1 MFEKLYNNIYYI
13 GLIAGKYFKRVF
25 GMLGRNLK
33 KPVKA
38 LTAILVAGFFVLDKF
53 VLRTFKGIGD
63 EAKVLFAD
71 AKRVMAD
78 IKKVFKSDRKEA
90 RHQLRF
96 YAKKAFSRHSA
107 LFSFAVNLVVP
118 VLALVCLVMSVNY
131 WKSATLALEIKYNG
145 AVIGYAS
152 DESVF
157 LDAQEQ
163 ANSRLSTAKAANSTE
178 QTLIKPAQYKLTVVK
193 KTDLTDST
201 IICDKLIENSDSK
214 ITNACGIYIDGSF
227 LCAVKN
233 ETDATSVFDK
243 ILSDYK
249 TDDTTAVTSFVE
261 EITYEQGFYPDNEDT
276 VWDAEKLSKKLHS
289 KKTEALYYIVK
300 AGDTTSGIAQSN
312 GITTAEFY
320 NLNPGIGE
328 SIHVGDKYLVSREV
342 NYVRVQV
349 TKTESHTETVKYTS
363 SNVNNANIYKGTKR
377 VTTKGVNGEQLV
389 TELVTYID
397 GVRVSSK
404 EVSRVTTV
412 EAVNEV
418 VQVGTK
424 TYGYGGIN
432 FGSSGGSAVSYGG
445 RFIWPAIGATTVS
458 SGYYRASGSFHG
470 GVDLIRPGGRSTGL
484 TIVAAASGT
493 VTTATYHPSWG
504 YYIIINHGGG
514 LSTLYAHTLPGS
526 FKVRVGQ
533 QVSAG
538 QPIANIG
545 SSGNVTGPHLHFEVR
560 INGTRT
566 NPMPYLR

>member
-1 MFEKLYNNIYYI
+1 MFEKIYNNIYYI
-13 GLIAGKYFKRVF
+13 GLIAGKYFKRIFVW
-25 GMLGRNLK
+25 LGKNIR

-38 LTAILVAGFFVLDKF
+38 LSAVLIAAFFMLDKF
-53 VLRTFKGIGD
+53 VLRAFKGLIN
-63 EAKVLFAD
+63 EAKTLFAD
-71 AKRVMAD
+71 VRRVSSD
-78 IKKVFKSDRKEA
+78 IREVFKSNRKEA
-90 RHQLRF
+90 GKQFGF
-96 YAKKAFSRHSA
+96 YAKKAFSRHGA

-131 WKSATLALEIKYNG
+131 WKNATLALEIEYNG
-145 AVIGYAS
+145 KVIGYAS
-152 DESVF
+152 DEAVF
-157 LDAQEQ
+157 LDAQDQ
-163 ANSRLSTAKAANSTE
+163 ANTRLSTAKAANSSE
-178 QTLIKPAQYKLTVVK
+178 QTLIKPAQYQLKVVK
-193 KTDLTDST
+193 KTDLTDSAV
-201 IICDKLIENSDSK
+201 ICDNLIENSDSK

-243 ILSDYK
+243 ILTDYK
-249 TDDTTAVTSFVE
+249 TDDANAVTSFVE
-261 EITYEQGFYPDNEDT
+261 EITYEQGLYPDNEDT
-276 VWDAEKLSKKLHS
+276 VWDAEKLSQKLHS
-289 KKTEALYYIVK
+289 KKTEAVYYTVK
-300 AGDTTSGIAQSN
+300 AGDTTSGIAHAN
-312 GITTAEFY
+312 GLTTAEFY

-328 SIHVGDKYLVSREV
+328 NIHVGDRYLVSREV

-363 SNVNNANIYKGTKR
+363 TSVNNANIYKGTKR

-389 TELVTYID
+389 TELITYID

-404 EVSRVTTV
+404 EISRVTTK
-412 EAVNEV
+412 EPVNEV

-424 TYGYGGIN
+424 TYGYSY
-432 FGSSGGSAVSYGG
+432 GSSGGSAVSYGG
-445 RFIWPAIGATTVS
+445 RFVWPAIGATSVS
-458 SGYYRASGSFHG
+458 SGYYRKSGSFHG
-470 GVDLIRPGGRSTGL
+470 GVDIVRPGGRSTGL

-504 YYIIINHGGG
+504 YYIVINHGGG

-533 QVSAG
+533 SVSAG

-560 INGTRT
+560 INGRRT